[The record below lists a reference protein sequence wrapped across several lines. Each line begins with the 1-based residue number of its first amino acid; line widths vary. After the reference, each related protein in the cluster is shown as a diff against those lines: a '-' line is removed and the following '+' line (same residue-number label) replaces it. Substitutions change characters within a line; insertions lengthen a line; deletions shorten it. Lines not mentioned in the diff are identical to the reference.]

1 MQHRPLAVDFAMLF
15 IFGALIA
22 NTNSLPWWFW
32 IALSLGIIQM
42 VVLSPQHDKR
52 HWILLS
58 TAAICAM
65 TGYSKTR
72 LIIDNANHIKHM
84 LEKDEVSPVHIRASL
99 MYVNKFGVL
108 TTRVTQARNK
118 SSIHNEWMNVS
129 GIARVKPIGFKSKW
143 SSNEH
148 LEIYGRGR
156 VVEGWRQAE
165 LRIDVFNIDHIK
177 VIKNWGFIPQ
187 SILEIKNKVR
197 NAFENTQFFHPNNRS
212 LIKAITLGIRDE
224 NWNKISLPFRNTGTA
239 HLLAVS
245 GLHLSILV
253 ATTLIIFRVLC
264 VPTQWQ
270 MIFAVIVVFAM
281 LFTAEIRIPL
291 ARAGFMV
298 ILGFIWAS
306 ARWRIPPLS
315 LLCVAIVGFLLN
327 DPSVVLHPGFQLSF
341 SVVAALILILSVQHT
356 EDPLLI
362 SSTTHQT
369 LRVTWVAWLIASPIA
384 LYHFGNFSPIGIP
397 GTIILLPLM
406 SPLLVFGYLYILAYK
421 IPILNTIVATLLEWS
436 SDALWITVLLLDK
449 FPLTPV
455 VTQKQNLVWVVF
467 VEVAALLMLT
477 MSKRCHR
484 RFALMALVILWI
496 WPVFGSFLL

>member
-1 MQHRPLAVDFAMLF
+1 MQHRPLAVDL
-15 IFGALIA
+15 
-22 NTNSLPWWFW
+22 
-32 IALSLGIIQM
+32 
-42 VVLSPQHDKR
+42 
-52 HWILLS
+52 
-58 TAAICAM
+58 
-65 TGYSKTR
+65 
-72 LIIDNANHIKHM
+72 
-84 LEKDEVSPVHIRASL
+84 
-99 MYVNKFGVL
+99 
-108 TTRVTQARNK
+108 
-118 SSIHNEWMNVS
+118 
-129 GIARVKPIGFKSKW
+129 
-143 SSNEH
+143 
-148 LEIYGRGR
+148 
-156 VVEGWRQAE
+156 
-165 LRIDVFNIDHIK
+165 
-177 VIKNWGFIPQ
+177 
-187 SILEIKNKVR
+187 
-197 NAFENTQFFHPNNRS
+197 
-212 LIKAITLGIRDE
+212 
-224 NWNKISLPFRNTGTA
+224 
-239 HLLAVS
+239 
-245 GLHLSILV
+245 
-253 ATTLIIFRVLC
+253 
-264 VPTQWQ
+264 
-270 MIFAVIVVFAM
+270 AM

-436 SDALWITVLLLDK
+436 SDALWMTVLLLDK